1 MRLSIKKSKNHIF
14 YYVLESY
21 RENGTVKS
29 RTYEKIGK
37 HDDLLKITDDP
48 LQYAKNR
55 VDEINQ
61 ALKDNK
67 LIANKEI
74 DFSTKLE
81 GDSLSSEKTS
91 LNVGWLYLNKIA
103 NDLHL
108 KDYFASIEGKFKYD
122 FPSIAIYTLMARI
135 LKPASKLKDYKN
147 RMNYYSPV
155 DYSIQDIYKS
165 LKLLGENS
173 NGMQKHLFN
182 ACKDIIELNTD
193 ILYYDCTNFYIES
206 EEEDDDVLDEDGS
219 IIQWGLRKYGFSKEH
234 RPNPIVQMGLFTDK
248 NGIPISYEISPGNTN
263 EQITAIP
270 LERRMVNEYN
280 HSRFIYCSDG
290 GLGSFEN
297 RFFNTLQNREYVITQ
312 SLKKTK
318 KEELGYMFKDLNW
331 RYVDNDENVSLKSFK
346 AICDKVVNNEEITE
360 VERNLLDRDLIY
372 KEFPIEREVDP
383 SNIVGSKIKGKV
395 KFEERIFITFSA
407 KYYFYQ
413 KKIFSRQLLKA
424 SNWVE
429 KGIEKRKNPNDVSRF
444 IKTINT
450 TNNGEIAT
458 EKELSINAQEVEKES
473 QYHGFYAVATSL
485 DTNIKDIL
493 SINGSRWKIEYQF
506 RIMKSEFDTRPVH
519 VFTPESIKGHFA
531 ICYAA
536 LVVYSILEQKMKN
549 IDEAFTTS
557 SIITTLRNLE
567 VIEQENYF
575 QSIYT
580 NSKVLDALENLFNLK
595 LNYKFIK
602 PQTLK
607 KAL

>member
-1 MRLSIKKSKNHIF
+1 MRLSVKKSKNHIF

-21 RENGTVKS
+21 RENGVVKS
-29 RTYEKIGK
+29 RTYEKIGR

-48 LQYAKNR
+48 LKYAKNR
-55 VDEINQ
+55 VDEINR
-61 ALKDNK
+61 ALRGNK

-74 DFSTKLE
+74 DFSARLE
-81 GDSLSSEKTS
+81 GDGPSSEKTS
-91 LNVGWLYLNKIA
+91 LNVGWLYLNEIA
-103 NDLHL
+103 KGLRL
-108 KDYFASIEGKFKYD
+108 RDYFASIEGKFKYD
-122 FPSIAIYTLMARI
+122 FPSIATYTLMARI
-135 LKPASKLKDYKN
+135 LKPASKLRDFKN
-147 RMNYYSPV
+147 RMGYYSPV
-155 DYSIQDIYKS
+155 DYSIQDAYKS

-173 NGMQKHLFN
+173 NGMQRHLFS
-182 ACKDIIELNTD
+182 ACKDVIELDTD
-193 ILYYDCTNFYIES
+193 VLYYDCTNFYVES
-206 EEEDDDVLDEDGS
+206 EEEDDDALDEDGN

-234 RPNPIVQMGLFTDK
+234 RPNPIVQMGLFTDR
-248 NGIPISYEISPGNTN
+248 NGIPISYAISPGNTN
-263 EQITAIP
+263 EQTTAIP
-270 LERRMVNEYN
+270 LERRMVSEYN

-331 RYVDNDENVSLKSFK
+331 RLADDDEGVSLEGFK
-346 AICDKVVNNEEITE
+346 AICDKVIGGEEITE
-360 VERNLLDRDLIY
+360 GERALLDRDLIY

-383 SNIVGSKIKGKV
+383 SGIVGSKVKGKV
-395 KFEERIFITFSA
+395 RFEERVFITFSA

-413 KKIFSRQLLKA
+413 KKVFSRQLLKA
-424 SNWVE
+424 SDWVE
-429 KGIEKRKNPNDVSRF
+429 KGIGKRRNPNDASRF
-444 IKTINT
+444 IKTVST
-450 TNNGEIAT
+450 TGDGEVAT
-458 EKELSINAQEVEKES
+458 EKELSIDAQEVEKES
-473 QYHGFYAVATSL
+473 RYHGFYAVATSL
-485 DTNIKDIL
+485 DTSIKDIL
-493 SINGSRWKIEYQF
+493 SINGSRWRIEYQF

-536 LVVYSILEQKMKN
+536 LVVYSILEQKMKSV
-549 IDEAFTTS
+549 DKSLTTS

-567 VIEQENYF
+567 VVEQENYY
-575 QSIYT
+575 QAIYT
-580 NSKVLDALENLFNLK
+580 NSKVLDALESLFNLK